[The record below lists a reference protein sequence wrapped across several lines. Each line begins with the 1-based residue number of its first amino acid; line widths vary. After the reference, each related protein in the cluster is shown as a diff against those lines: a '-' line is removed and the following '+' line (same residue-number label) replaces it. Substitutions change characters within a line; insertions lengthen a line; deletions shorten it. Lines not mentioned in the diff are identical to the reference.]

1 MQPAGTY
8 TRDLNAPLTRLIENA
23 LDWEHLPH
31 VHSTD
36 FASLELVAADDWGWS
51 AVVGVP
57 GGGPL
62 SLVLKLDA
70 DRLGWVTTSRRNGTA
85 VSRIDSRAEA
95 TGPETC
101 RVSVAFF
108 VPLVPEGQEAAIA
121 AFFTTLYARL
131 YDEDETMMRARH
143 AAILRGTSLFR
154 ERREVQMAD
163 GAVVSVPK
171 ACPHLGLPLDAEPD
185 DVGIVTCPWHGYRFD
200 VRTGQCVSGQQCG
213 WHSV

>member
-8 TRDLNAPLTRLIENA
+8 TRELKAPLARLIENA

-36 FASLELVAADDWGWS
+36 FASLELIAADNWGWS
-51 AVVGVP
+51 AGVGTSD
-57 GGGPL
+57 GGAL
-62 SLVLKLDA
+62 AIDLKLDA
-70 DRLGWVTTSRRNGTA
+70 DRLGWVTTSKRDDSV

-108 VPLVPEGQEAAIA
+108 VPLVPKGQDAAIA
-121 AFFTTLYARL
+121 SFFASLYSRL
-131 YDEDETMMRARH
+131 YDEDEAMMQARH
-143 AAILRGTSLFR
+143 AAIRRGASLFTD
-154 ERREVQMAD
+154 RREVRLDD
-163 GAVVSVPK
+163 GALVSIPI

-185 DVGIVTCPWHGYRFD
+185 GLGIVTCSWHGYRFD
-200 VRTGQCVSGQQCG
+200 VRTGHCVSGQKCG
-213 WHSV
+213 WHTP